1 MEDKLKK
8 LKEEV
13 SKLASNPNFV
23 HHKWFVKWHLEI
35 VDKIAMELCDIYP
48 NANRDLVTTLVWLH
62 DYAKIIDFKNEHN
75 PDTMALT
82 GDFLISLGFDKTF
95 ADEFV
100 KNLNIYESYMTN
112 DLSHE
117 SIEIRI
123 ASSSDGASHTVG
135 PFYFIYWYEH
145 PEKTIE
151 DLMASNL
158 AKLEKEWSRKITL
171 PEVKKAFEERYRQIK
186 EINGLVP
193 DKLLS

>member
-35 VDKIAMELCDIYP
+35 VDKIAMELCDKYP

-75 PDTMALT
+75 PDTMAFT
-82 GDFLISLGFDKTF
+82 AEFLISLGFDKTF

-100 KNLNIYESYMTN
+100 KNLLVFESKMTI
-112 DLSHE
+112 DLKDSP
-117 SIEIRI
+117 IEVQIV
-123 ASSSDGASHTVG
+123 SSADGASHMVG
-135 PFYFIYWYEH
+135 PFYQIYFYEH
-145 PEKTIE
+145 PEMNIE
-151 DLMASNL
+151 DLMKSNL
-158 AKLEKEWSRKITL
+158 VKLEKDWSRKITL
-171 PEVKKAFEERYRQIK
+171 PEVKKAFEGRYEKIK
-186 EINGLVP
+186 EENGIIS